1 MNLLQRIVAAF
12 RQQPGEA
19 RIYIPSRQAGVNVN
33 EDTALTYS
41 AVWACVRVISESVA
55 SLPWHVYRRTPD
67 GREPAPGGIEWLLN
81 GRPNDEMT
89 ASSFREAI
97 IGHALTWGNGYAEI
111 TWDMAGRPAGLQL
124 LTPDRVEVKR
134 NDAGS
139 LVYEIKDDDGIQRDL
154 LPEDVFHLHGLS
166 WDGLV
171 GYSPVRLAARSIG
184 LGIAQDV
191 FGQSFYSNGTT
202 FGGLVEVP
210 TTMSAEQIKA
220 TENYLNEKHRGPD
233 KAFSVRVVANGMKYT
248 QAGMPMTDAQ
258 FLESRRFSVNEVARW
273 YRVPPHKI
281 ADLERSTNNNIEHQS
296 IEFVTDTLMPWIKRL
311 EDEANVKLVSKRMQG
326 SVYTKIAV
334 NALMRGDSKSRAE
347 FYRTMTQIGA
357 MSINEVRALE
367 DLNGIGPAGDE
378 QLVQLNQTTLERL
391 VADPP
396 EAKDSAPESAE
407 PEQPEEPEEPTE
419 PTNVIRAEALA
430 FWRNQA

>member
-1 MNLLQRIVAAF
+1 
-12 RQQPGEA
+12 
-19 RIYIPSRQAGVNVN
+19 
-33 EDTALTYS
+33 
-41 AVWACVRVISESVA
+41 
-55 SLPWHVYRRTPD
+55 
-67 GREPAPGGIEWLLN
+67 
-81 GRPNDEMT
+81 
-89 ASSFREAI
+89 
-97 IGHALTWGNGYAEI
+97 
-111 TWDMAGRPAGLQL
+111 
-124 LTPDRVEVKR
+124 
-134 NDAGS
+134 
-139 LVYEIKDDDGIQRDL
+139 
-154 LPEDVFHLHGLS
+154 
-166 WDGLV
+166 
-171 GYSPVRLAARSIG
+171 
-184 LGIAQDV
+184 
-191 FGQSFYSNGTT
+191 
-202 FGGLVEVP
+202 
-210 TTMSAEQIKA
+210 
-220 TENYLNEKHRGPD
+220 
-233 KAFSVRVVANGMKYT
+233 
-248 QAGMPMTDAQ
+248 MTDAQ

-311 EDEANVKLVSKRMQG
+311 EDEANAKLVGKRAQG
-326 SVYTKIAV
+326 TVYTKIAV

-367 DLNGIGPAGDE
+367 DMNGIGPAGDE

-407 PEQPEEPEEPTE
+407 PEELEEPTE